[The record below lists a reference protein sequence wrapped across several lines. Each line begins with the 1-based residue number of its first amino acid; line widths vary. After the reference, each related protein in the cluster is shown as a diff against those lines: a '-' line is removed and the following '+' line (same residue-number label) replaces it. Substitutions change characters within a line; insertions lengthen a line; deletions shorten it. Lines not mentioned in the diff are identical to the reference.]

1 MDGSISEDLFMR
13 VSRNLNQNLATHVR
27 RVLLYRNKSNNQFE
41 ENLKFLVAR

>member
-27 RVLLYRNKSNNQFE
+27 RVLLYRNNQFE
-41 ENLKFLVAR
+41 ENSKFLVTQ